1 MMPEVQN
8 RRLAAKQEYG
18 RRGDSVAMYMLKRVL
33 GLFPI
38 LAAVLL
44 LTFLANHFTPGD
56 PIVMMMDD
64 RSGDAELEAILRAQY
79 GLDQPLW
86 QQFINYVSGVVVG
99 DFGLSYRYTGVP
111 VVEVIGEALLI
122 SPLLAAMAFLIA
134 IPIGVVVGI
143 FTARRHGSWSDT
155 SVMLVLL
162 AGISVPNFAMAS
174 FLVYV
179 FAITLNWLPVAGWG
193 SWQQA
198 VLPVMILALHPSA
211 YLARLTRTFMLEVLQ
226 QDYIR
231 TARAKGLSENI
242 VVYRH
247 ALRNVLVPL
256 VTTVGII
263 FGVMITS
270 TFVVEIIFN
279 IPGLG
284 RLAIDSIFARDYPVT
299 IAIVLVFTLIYS
311 LINLVIDLLYGV
323 IDPRIRVH
331 EQVR

>member
-1 MMPEVQN
+1 
-8 RRLAAKQEYG
+8 
-18 RRGDSVAMYMLKRVL
+18 L
-33 GLFPI
+33 GLIPI

-56 PIVMMMDD
+56 PIVMMLDD
-64 RSGDAELEAILRAQY
+64 RSGDLELEALLRAQY
-79 GLDQPLW
+79 GLDLPLW
-86 QQFINYVSGVVVG
+86 QQFTNYISGIFVG
-99 DFGLSYRYTGVP
+99 DFGLSYRYVGVP
-111 VVEVIGEALLI
+111 VLEVIGDALVI
-122 SPLLAAMAFLIA
+122 SPLLAGLAFLLA
-134 IPIGVVVGI
+134 VPMGVMVGI

-155 SVMLVLL
+155 SVTLVLL

-174 FLVYV
+174 FVVYL
-179 FAITLNWLPVAGWG
+179 FSIKLNWFPVAGWG
-193 SWQQA
+193 SWQQI
-198 VLPVMILALHPSA
+198 VLPVTILAMQPTA

-231 TARAKGLSENI
+231 TARAKGLRERTVI
-242 VVYRH
+242 YRH

-256 VTTVGII
+256 ATTVGVI

-270 TFVVEIIFN
+270 TFVIEVIFN

-311 LINLVIDLLYGV
+311 LINLLIDVLYGV

-331 EQVR
+331 G

>member
-1 MMPEVQN
+1 M
-8 RRLAAKQEYG
+8 LK
-18 RRGDSVAMYMLKRVL
+18 YMLMRLL
-33 GLFPI
+33 GLIPI

-44 LTFLANHFTPGD
+44 LTFLANHLTPGD
-56 PIVMMMDD
+56 PIVMMLDD
-64 RSGDAELEAILRAQY
+64 RSGDAELEALLRAQY
-79 GLDQPLW
+79 GLDLPLW
-86 QQFINYVSGVVVG
+86 QQFTRYVGGIFVG
-99 DFGLSYRYTGVP
+99 DFGLSYRYIGVP
-111 VVEVIGEALLI
+111 VLEVIGEALTI
-122 SPLLAAMAFLIA
+122 SPLLAGLAFLLAVPMGI
-134 IPIGVVVGI
+134 VVGI

-174 FLVYV
+174 FMVYL
-179 FAITLNWLPVAGWG
+179 FSIKLNWFPVAGWG
-193 SWQQA
+193 SWEQI
-198 VLPVMILALHPSA
+198 VLPVTILAMHPTA

-231 TARAKGLSENI
+231 TARAKGLEERTVI
-242 VVYRH
+242 YRH

-256 VTTVGII
+256 ATTVGII

-270 TFVVEIIFN
+270 TFVIEVIFN

>member
-1 MMPEVQN
+1 MP
-8 RRLAAKQEYG
+8 
-18 RRGDSVAMYMLKRVL
+18 MYTLKRLL
-33 GLFPI
+33 GLIPI
-38 LAAVLL
+38 LGAVLL

-56 PIVMMMDD
+56 PIIMMMDD
-64 RSGDAELEAILRAQY
+64 RSGDVELEALLRAQY
-79 GLDQPLW
+79 GLDLPLW
-86 QQFINYVSGVVVG
+86 QQFVNYVGGVFVG

-111 VVEVIGEALLI
+111 VLEVIGDALMI
-122 SPLLAAMAFLIA
+122 SPMLAAMAFLIA
-134 IPIGVVVGI
+134 TPIGVMVGI
-143 FTARRHGSWSDT
+143 FTARRHGTWSDT

-162 AGISVPNFAMAS
+162 TGISIPNFAMAS

-179 FAITLNWLPVAGWG
+179 FAIKLSWFPVAGWG
-193 SWQQA
+193 SWQQV
-198 VLPVMILALHPSA
+198 VLPVFILALHPSA

-231 TARAKGLSENI
+231 TARAKGLSER
-242 VVYRH
+242 VVIYRH

-256 VTTVGII
+256 ATTVGII

-270 TFVVEIIFN
+270 TFVVEVIFN

-311 LINLVIDLLYGV
+311 LINLIIDLLYGV

-331 EQVR
+331 EQVT